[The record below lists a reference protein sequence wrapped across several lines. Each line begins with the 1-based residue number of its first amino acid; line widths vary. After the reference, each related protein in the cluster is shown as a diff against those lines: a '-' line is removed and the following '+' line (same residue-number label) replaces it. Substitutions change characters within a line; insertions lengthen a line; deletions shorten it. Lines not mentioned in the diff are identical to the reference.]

1 MYKKQNLIQP
11 SCADEESISED
22 SIFSSESIVD
32 NKIYDEEVRYKEEEN
47 ALDKLECGTFEKFIK
62 LIGMEL

>member
-32 NKIYDEEVRYKEEEN
+32 NKIYDE
-47 ALDKLECGTFEKFIK
+47 
-62 LIGMEL
+62 